1 MSVKIEDLKRSID
14 LVELFGS
21 YGIEVKK
28 RGAQHECRC
37 PFHAGDDTPSLK
49 ITPEKGLWNCFGCDA
64 GGSAVDL
71 VMKMDGL
78 DVAEARKKLLRRVP
92 HIAPLSKLEAV
103 KKEDAARQRGDGAP
117 KACPKGEEHRA
128 PSGRGDEQMPL
139 APAPSLLTAIFE
151 HTHKTLTKPGCEG
164 LAYLKTRGLDDAET
178 IRTFKLGYIDGS
190 LRDLLPQN
198 AEAIESLK
206 SIGFLNDKGN
216 PSFYGCVVVPV
227 WKEDGTLGECFAR
240 GVSDTRKLYLKG
252 AHGGVFNGKALKVY
266 DSVIVCEAVFD
277 ALALYSV
284 GIQNV
289 IATYGTNGWTEDHDA
304 LLSAGK
310 ARRLVFAFDGDKA
323 GAEGTARIVERLRD
337 NEALSF
343 SRLKIPS
350 LDGVKDINELL
361 LHLYAEGLGEGE
373 VRLTF
378 ESLIQSAPR
387 IGKPTTEKKTEL
399 ALIEQT
405 ESDLRFTNCQ
415 LSYRLRG
422 LFENG
427 ETSLRL
433 VVTAGTAD
441 RSHTDRFD
449 LYSAKSRSG
458 FAFHASQKLELP
470 QPKIEEDLSKLI
482 PKLETLL
489 SETRGAPEAK
499 DEIPPMSAEEEK
511 KALSFLTAPNLLGRI
526 AADLA
531 AIGYVGETVNKQLA
545 YLIGT
550 SRRLAKPLSGIVRSE
565 SGAGKSFLMECVAEL
580 TPPEEVR
587 FFSRLTSQSLYYM
600 GRDALKHKLLIVDER
615 DGSAESEYPIRTLQS
630 RRKLTLA
637 VPMKNI
643 KTGNMETA
651 EITILGP
658 IAYMESTTSTQ
669 VNPENENRSFEL
681 YLDESPQQTRRI
693 FEAQKKAHRLSAEE
707 RAVKRKKVIERH
719 HHAQRLLEP
728 VTVRIPFAHL
738 LDFPVNW
745 TRGRRDIDRLLSLV
759 EAVAFL
765 HQKQRPRKG
774 NAVEATPEDYA
785 AAYELAKSCLE
796 HAWAELP
803 RSASQ
808 LLSAI
813 RKWAEKEAKKLGVK
827 AAELSFRRRDV
838 RRFTGLPDHIV
849 KRGMRSLEDLEYVSV
864 RRSRQGGSFRYQLAG
879 QPPAVDLLDGLT
891 TPEQLAEKWN
901 TQNPKSQH

>member
-21 YGIEVKK
+21 YGIEVKQ

-37 PFHAGDDTPSLK
+37 PFHDGDDTPSLK
-49 ITPEKGLWNCFGCDA
+49 ITPDKGLWNCFGCDA

-71 VMKMDGL
+71 VMRMDGL

-92 HIAPLSKLEAV
+92 HIAPLSTMAV
-103 KKEDAARQRGDGAP
+103 KSKKEDARAAP
-117 KACPKGEEHRA
+117 
-128 PSGRGDEQMPL
+128 D
-139 APAPSLLTAIFE
+139 PSLLTAIFD
-151 HTHKTLTKPGCEG
+151 HAHKTLTKPGCEG
-164 LAYLKTRGLDDAET
+164 LAYLKTRGLDDAAT
-178 IRTFKLGYIDGS
+178 IRTFKLGFIDGS

-198 AEAIESLK
+198 PEAIESLK
-206 SIGFLNDKGN
+206 SIGFLNEKGN

-227 WKEDGTLGECFAR
+227 WREDGSLGECFAR
-240 GVSDTRKLYLKG
+240 GVSDPRKLYLKG

-310 ARRLVFAFDGDKA
+310 ARRLVFAFDNDKA
-323 GAEGTARIVERLRD
+323 GAEGVKRIVERLKEND
-337 NEALSF
+337 ALSF
-343 SRLKIPS
+343 SRLKLPQ

-361 LHLYAEGLGEGE
+361 LHLYAEGLGREE
-373 VRLTF
+373 ARLTF
-378 ESLIQSAPR
+378 ESLLQSAPR
-387 IGKPTTEKKTEL
+387 IGKPTTAKKTEL

-422 LFENG
+422 LFENS

-458 FAFHASQKLELP
+458 FAFHAAQKLELP

-489 SETRGAPEAK
+489 AETRGAPEKK
-499 DEIPPMSAEEEK
+499 DEAPPMSAEEERQ
-511 KALSFLTAPNLLGRI
+511 ALSFLTAPNLLSRI
-526 AADLA
+526 AADMA
-531 AIGYVGETVNKQLA
+531 TIGYVGEVVNKQLA

-637 VPMKNI
+637 VPMKNP

-681 YLDESPQQTRRI
+681 YLDESPKQTRRI
-693 FEAQKKAHRLSAEE
+693 FEAQKKAHLLSAEE
-707 RAVKRKKVIERH
+707 RAVKREKIIGRH

-765 HQKQRPRKG
+765 HQKQRKEVAPG
-774 NAVEATPEDYA
+774 VIEATPEDYA
-785 AAYELAKSCLE
+785 TAFDLAKTCLE

-803 RSASQ
+803 RSAGQ
-808 LLSAI
+808 LLEAI
-813 RKWAEKEAKKLGVK
+813 RKWATKEARKLGVQPS
-827 AAELSFRRRDV
+827 ELSFKRRDV
-838 RRFTGLPDHIV
+838 RQFTGLPDHIV

-901 TQNPKSQH
+901 TRTAETS

>member
-14 LVELFGS
+14 LVELFGG

-37 PFHAGDDTPSLK
+37 PFHEGDETPSLK
-49 ITPEKGLWNCFGCDA
+49 ITPEKGLWNCFGCEA

-71 VMKMDGL
+71 VMRMENV
-78 DVAEARKKLLRRVP
+78 DVAGARKKLLRRVP
-92 HIAPLSKLEAV
+92 HIAPLSAMAV
-103 KKEDAARQRGDGAP
+103 KSKEDEQPERAAPDP
-117 KACPKGEEHRA
+117 V
-128 PSGRGDEQMPL
+128 
-139 APAPSLLTAIFE
+139 LLKAIFD
-151 HTHKTLTKPGCEG
+151 HAHKTLLKPGCEG
-164 LAYLKTRGLDDAET
+164 FAYLKKRGLDDAET
-178 IRTFKLGYIDGS
+178 IRTFKPGFIDGS

-198 AEAIESLK
+198 REAVAALQ

-216 PSFYGCVVVPV
+216 PSFYGCVIVPV
-227 WKEDGTLGECFAR
+227 WREDGTPGECFAR
-240 GVSDTRKLYLKG
+240 GVGDARKLYLKG

-284 GIQNV
+284 GIRNV
-289 IATYGTNGWTEDHDA
+289 TATYGTNGWTQDHDA
-304 LLSAGK
+304 LLGAGK
-310 ARRLVFAFDGDKA
+310 TRELVFAFDNDKA
-323 GAEGTARIVERLRD
+323 GAEGVKRIVERLKQRHED
-337 NEALSF
+337 LSF
-343 SRLKIPS
+343 GRLKLPQ
-350 LDGVKDINELL
+350 LDGVKDLNELL
-361 LHLYAEGLGEGE
+361 LHLYGEGLGKDE

-387 IGKPTTEKKTEL
+387 IGKPTTPRKSEP
-399 ALIEQT
+399 ALIERT

-415 LSYRLRG
+415 LGYRLRG
-422 LFENG
+422 LFENS

-433 VVTAGTAD
+433 VVTVEGAD

-458 FAFHASQKLELP
+458 FAFHAARKLDLP

-482 PKLETLL
+482 PKLETILA
-489 SETRGAPEAK
+489 ETRGAPEKK

-511 KALSFLTAPNLLGRI
+511 QALSFLTAPGLLGRI
-526 AADLA
+526 AADMTA
-531 AIGYVGETVNKQLA
+531 VGYVGETVNKQLA
-545 YLIGT
+545 YLIGA

-587 FFSRLTSQSLYYM
+587 FFSRLTPQSLYYM

-637 VPMKNI
+637 VPMKNP
-643 KTGNMETA
+643 KTGNIETA
-651 EITILGP
+651 EVEILGP
-658 IAYMESTTSTQ
+658 IAYMESTTSTA

-681 YLDESPQQTRRI
+681 YLDESPEQTRRI
-693 FEAQKKAHRLSAEE
+693 FEARKKAHLLGAEE
-707 RAVKRKKVIERH
+707 RAVKRKRIVERH
-719 HHAQRLLEP
+719 HRAQRLLEP
-728 VTVRIPFAHL
+728 VAVRVPFARL

-765 HQKQRPRKG
+765 HQKQRKRDG
-774 NAVEATPEDYA
+774 DAIEATPDDYA
-785 AAYELAKSCLE
+785 AAYGLARSCLE

-803 RSASQ
+803 RSAGQ
-808 LLSAI
+808 LLEAI

-827 AAELSFRRRDV
+827 PAELSFRRRDV

-901 TQNPKSQH
+901 TQTAKTS

>member
-21 YGIEVKK
+21 YGIEVK
-28 RGAQHECRC
+28 RNGAQHECCC
-37 PFHAGDDTPSLK
+37 PFHEGDDTPSLK
-49 ITPEKGLWNCFGCDA
+49 ITPDKGLWNCFGCEA

-92 HIAPLSKLEAV
+92 HIAPLSTMEAV
-103 KKEDAARQRGDGAP
+103 KSKED
-117 KACPKGEEHRA
+117 EEKNQA
-128 PSGRGDEQMPL
+128 SPD
-139 APAPSLLTAIFE
+139 PSLLTAIFE
-151 HTHKTLTKPGCEG
+151 HAHKTLTKPGCEG
-164 LAYLKTRGLDDAET
+164 LGYLKTRGLDDAET
-178 IRTFKLGYIDGS
+178 IRAFGLGYIDGS

-198 AEAIESLK
+198 PEAIDSLK

-216 PSFYGCVVVPV
+216 PSFYGCVVAPV
-227 WKEDGTLGECFAR
+227 WREDGSLGECFAR
-240 GVSDTRKLYLKG
+240 GVSDPRKLYLKG
-252 AHGGVFNGKALKVY
+252 QHGGVFNGKALKVY

-284 GIQNV
+284 GIKNV
-289 IATYGTNGWTEDHDA
+289 IATYGTNGWTGDHDA

-323 GAEGTARIVERLRD
+323 GAEGVARLVEQLKEKHED
-337 NEALSF
+337 LSF

-361 LHLYAEGLGEGE
+361 LHLYAEGLGKEE

-387 IGKPTTEKKTEL
+387 IGKTTTTKKTEL

-433 VVTAGTAD
+433 VVTAGTTD

-458 FAFHASQKLELP
+458 FAFHAAQKLELP

-489 SETRGAPEAK
+489 QETRGAPEKK
-499 DEIPPMSAEEEK
+499 DEVPPMSAEEEK

-526 AADLA
+526 AADLG
-531 AIGYVGETVNKQLA
+531 AIGYVGEQTNKQLA

-637 VPMKNI
+637 VPMKNM

-651 EITILGP
+651 EVTILGP
-658 IAYMESTTSTQ
+658 IAYMESTTSTE

-681 YLDESPQQTRRI
+681 YLDESPKQTRRI
-693 FEAQKKAHRLSAEE
+693 FEAQKKAHLLSAEE
-707 RAVKRKKVIERH
+707 RAVKREKIVERH

-759 EAVAFL
+759 EAIAFL
-765 HQKQRPRKG
+765 HQKQRKRVG
-774 NAVEATPEDYA
+774 GAVEATPEDYA
-785 AAYELAKSCLE
+785 AAFDLAKSCLE

-808 LLSAI
+808 LLAAI
-813 RKWAEKEAKKLGVK
+813 RKWATKEAKKLGVQPS
-827 AAELSFRRRDV
+827 ELSFRRRDV
-838 RRFTGLPDHIV
+838 RQFTGLPDHIV

-864 RRSRQGGSFRYQLAG
+864 RRARNGGSFKYQLAG
-879 QPPAVDLLDGLT
+879 QPPAVDLLNGLT
-891 TPEQLAEKWN
+891 TPEQLKEKYAQTSSKTEAEG
-901 TQNPKSQH
+901 

>member
-1 MSVKIEDLKRSID
+1 MSVKIEDLKRLID

-21 YGIEVKK
+21 YGIEVKQ
-28 RGAQHECRC
+28 RGAQHECCC
-37 PFHAGDDTPSLK
+37 PFHEGDDTPSLK
-49 ITPEKGLWNCFGCDA
+49 ITPEKGLWNCFGCEA

-71 VMKMDGL
+71 VMKLDGV
-78 DVAEARKKLLRRVP
+78 DVAEARKILLKRIP
-92 HIAPLSKLEAV
+92 HIAPLSTMKAV
-103 KKEDAARQRGDGAP
+103 KSKDEDQAAPD
-117 KACPKGEEHRA
+117 
-128 PSGRGDEQMPL
+128 
-139 APAPSLLTAIFE
+139 PSLLTAIFD
-151 HTHKTLTKPGCEG
+151 HAHKTLTKPGNDG
-164 LAYLKTRGLDDAET
+164 LKYLRTRGLDDAET
-178 IRTFKLGYIDGS
+178 IRTFKLGFIDGS

-198 AEAIESLK
+198 AEATAALK

-227 WKEDGTLGECFAR
+227 WREDGSLGECFAR
-240 GVSDTRKLYLKG
+240 GVSDPRKLYLKG
-252 AHGGVFNGKALKVY
+252 QHGGVFNGKALKVY
-266 DSVIVCEAVFD
+266 DSVIVCEAIFD

-284 GIQNV
+284 GIKNV
-289 IATYGTNGWTEDHDA
+289 IATYGTNGWTDEHDA

-310 ARRLVFAFDGDKA
+310 ARRLVFAFDNDKA
-323 GAEGTARIVERLRD
+323 GAEGVSRLVKQLKEK
-337 NEALSF
+337 NASLSF
-343 SRLKIPS
+343 SRLKLPQ
-350 LDGVKDINELL
+350 LDGVKDLNELL
-361 LHLYAEGLGEGE
+361 LHLYAEGLGQDE

-378 ESLIQSAPR
+378 ESLLQSAPR
-387 IGKPTTEKKTEL
+387 IGKPTTAKKSDL

-422 LFENG
+422 LFENS
-427 ETSLRL
+427 ETSLKL
-433 VVTAGTAD
+433 VVTAETGEH
-441 RSHTDRFD
+441 SHTDRFD

-458 FAFHASQKLELP
+458 FAFHAAQRLDLP
-470 QPKIEEDLSKLI
+470 QPKLEEDLSKLI

-489 SETRGAPEAK
+489 QETRSAPEKK
-499 DEIPPMSAEEEK
+499 DEVPPMNADEEK
-511 KALSFLTAPNLLGRI
+511 KALSFLTAPNLLSRI
-526 AADLA
+526 AADMA
-531 AIGYVGETVNKQLA
+531 AIGYVGEQTNKQLA

-550 SRRLAKPLSGIVRSE
+550 SRRLTKPLSGIVRSE

-600 GRDALKHKLLIVDER
+600 GREALQHKLLIVDER

-637 VPMKNI
+637 VPMKNA
-643 KTGNMETA
+643 KTGNIETA
-651 EITILGP
+651 EVTILGP
-658 IAYMESTTSTQ
+658 IAYMESTTSTE

-681 YLDESPQQTRRI
+681 YLDESPKQTRRI
-693 FEAQKKAHRLSAEE
+693 FEAQKKAHLLSAEE
-707 RAVKRKKVIERH
+707 RAVKRERIVQRH

-759 EAVAFL
+759 EAVTFL
-765 HQKQRPRKG
+765 HQKQRRRDG

-785 AAYELAKSCLE
+785 AAFDLAKSCLE

-808 LLSAI
+808 LLAAI
-813 RKWAEKEAKKLGVK
+813 RKWATKEAKKLGVQSS
-827 AAELSFRRRDV
+827 ELSFRRRDV
-838 RRFTGLPDHIV
+838 RQITGLPDHIV
-849 KRGMRSLEDLEYVSV
+849 KRGMRSLEDLEYVTV

-901 TQNPKSQH
+901 TQTVKSS

>member
-1 MSVKIEDLKRSID
+1 MREICKS
-14 LVELFGS
+14 GS
-21 YGIEVKK
+21 EGGV
-28 RGAQHECRC
+28 GFNP
-37 PFHAGDDTPSLK
+37 PFL
-49 ITPEKGLWNCFGCDA
+49 
-64 GGSAVDL
+64 
-71 VMKMDGL
+71 
-78 DVAEARKKLLRRVP
+78 
-92 HIAPLSKLEAV
+92 PLSPLSTMKAV
-103 KKEDAARQRGDGAP
+103 KKEDEAERAAPD
-117 KACPKGEEHRA
+117 
-128 PSGRGDEQMPL
+128 
-139 APAPSLLTAIFE
+139 PSLLTAIFD
-151 HTHKTLTKPGCEG
+151 HAHKTLTKPGCEG

-178 IRTFKLGYIDGS
+178 IRTFGVGFIDGS

-198 AEAIESLK
+198 PQAVESLK
-206 SIGFLNDKGN
+206 QIGFLNDKGN

-227 WKEDGTLGECFAR
+227 WKEDGELGECFAR
-240 GVSDTRKLYLKG
+240 GVSDARKLYLKG
-252 AHGGVFNGKALKVY
+252 QHGGVFNGKALKVY
-266 DSVIVCEAVFD
+266 DSVIVCEAIFD

-284 GIQNV
+284 GIKNV

-310 ARRLVFAFDGDKA
+310 ARYLVFAFDGDKA
-323 GAEGTARIVERLRD
+323 GAEGTARIVERLKEQHD
-337 NEALSF
+337 DLSF
-343 SRLKIPS
+343 SRLKIPA
-350 LDGVKDINELL
+350 LDGVKDLNELL
-361 LHLYAEGLGEGE
+361 LHLYAEGLGREE

-387 IGKPTTEKKTEL
+387 IGKTTTPKKSEL

-422 LFENG
+422 LFENS
-427 ETSLRL
+427 ETSLKL

-458 FAFHASQKLELP
+458 FAFHAAQRLDLP
-470 QPKIEEDLSKLI
+470 QAKIEEDLSKLI

-489 SETRGAPEAK
+489 QETRGAPEKK
-499 DEIPPMSAEEEK
+499 DEVPPMSAEEEK

>member
-1 MSVKIEDLKRSID
+1 MTVRIEDLKRSID

-21 YGIEVKK
+21 YGIDVKQ
-28 RGAQHECRC
+28 RGAQHECCC
-37 PFHAGDDTPSLK
+37 PFHEGDATPSLK
-49 ITPEKGLWNCFGCDA
+49 ITPDKGLWNCFGCDA

-71 VMKMDGL
+71 VMKMDKV
-78 DVAEARKKLLRRVP
+78 DVAEARKILLKRIP

-103 KKEDAARQRGDGAP
+103 KKEEERAAPD
-117 KACPKGEEHRA
+117 
-128 PSGRGDEQMPL
+128 S
-139 APAPSLLTAIFE
+139 SLLTAIFD
-151 HTHKTLTKPGCEG
+151 HAHKTLTKPGNDG
-164 LAYLKTRGLDDAET
+164 LKYLSTRGLDDAET
-178 IRTFKLGYIDGS
+178 IRTFKLGFIDGS
-190 LRDLLPQN
+190 LRDLLPPLRNATQGAAQN
-198 AEAIESLK
+198 PEAVAALQ

-216 PSFYGCVVVPV
+216 PSFYGCVVAPV
-227 WKEDGTLGECFAR
+227 WREDGSLGECFAR
-240 GVSDTRKLYLKG
+240 GVSDPRKLYLKG
-252 AHGGVFNGKALKVY
+252 QHGGVFNGKALKVY
-266 DSVIVCEAVFD
+266 DSVIACEAIFD

-284 GIQNV
+284 GIKNV
-289 IATYGTNGWTEDHDA
+289 IATYGTNGWTDDHDA

-310 ARRLVFAFDGDKA
+310 TRRLVFAFDNDKA
-323 GAEGTARIVERLRD
+323 GADGTKRIVERLKEQRD
-337 NEALSF
+337 DLTFN
-343 SRLKIPS
+343 RLKLPQ
-350 LDGVKDINELL
+350 LDGVKDLNELL
-361 LHLYAEGLGEGE
+361 LHLYAEGLGQDE

-378 ESLIQSAPR
+378 EGLIQSAPR
-387 IGKPTTEKKTEL
+387 IGKSTTAKNAEL

-405 ESDLRFTNCQ
+405 ETDLRFTNCQ

-422 LFENG
+422 LFENS
-427 ETSLRL
+427 ETSLKL
-433 VVTAGTAD
+433 VVTAEDAEH
-441 RSHTDRFD
+441 SHTDRFD

-458 FAFHASQKLELP
+458 FAFHAAQRLDLP

-489 SETRGAPEAK
+489 QETRSAPEAK
-499 DEIPPMSAEEEK
+499 DEVPPMSAEEEK
-511 KALSFLTAPNLLGRI
+511 KALSFLTAPNLLKRI
-526 AADLA
+526 ATDLG
-531 AIGYVGETVNKQLA
+531 AIGYVGEQTNKQLA

-550 SRRLAKPLSGIVRSE
+550 SRRLTKPLSGIVRSE

-600 GRDALKHKLLIVDER
+600 GREALQHKLLIVDER

-637 VPMKNI
+637 VPMKNA
-643 KTGNMETA
+643 KTGNIETA
-651 EITILGP
+651 EVEILGP
-658 IAYMESTTSTQ
+658 IAYMESTTSTE

-681 YLDESPQQTRRI
+681 YLDESPKQTRRI
-693 FEAQKKAHRLSAEE
+693 FEAQKKAHLLSAEE
-707 RAVKRKKVIERH
+707 RAVKRERIVQRH

-738 LDFPVNW
+738 LDFPVSW

-759 EAVAFL
+759 EAITFL
-765 HQKQRPRKG
+765 HQKQRPRVG

-785 AAYELAKSCLE
+785 AAFDLAKSCLE

-808 LLSAI
+808 LLAAI
-813 RKWAEKEAKKLGVK
+813 RKWAVKEAKKLGVQSS
-827 AAELSFRRRDV
+827 ELSFRRRDV
-838 RRFTGLPDHIV
+838 RQVTGLPDHIV

-879 QPPAVDLLDGLT
+879 KPPAVDLLNGLT

-901 TQNPKSQH
+901 TQTLKSS

>member
-1 MSVKIEDLKRSID
+1 MSVKIEDLKRSIN

-28 RGAQHECRC
+28 KGAQHECRC
-37 PFHAGDDTPSLK
+37 PFHDGDDTPSLK
-49 ITPEKGLWNCFGCDA
+49 ITPDKGLWNCFGCDA

-71 VMKMDGL
+71 VMKMDKV
-78 DVAEARKKLLRRVP
+78 DVAEARKILLRRVP
-92 HIAPLSKLEAV
+92 HIAPLSTMEAV
-103 KKEDAARQRGDGAP
+103 KSEKKEERAAPD
-117 KACPKGEEHRA
+117 
-128 PSGRGDEQMPL
+128 S
-139 APAPSLLTAIFE
+139 SLLTAIFD
-151 HTHKTLTKPGCEG
+151 HAHKTLTKPGNDG
-164 LAYLKTRGLDDAET
+164 LKYLKTRGLDDAET
-178 IRTFKLGYIDGS
+178 IRTFKLGFIDGS

-198 AEAIESLK
+198 REAVAALQ

-216 PSFYGCVVVPV
+216 PSFYGCVVAPV
-227 WKEDGTLGECFAR
+227 WREDGSLGECFAR
-240 GVSDTRKLYLKG
+240 GISDPRKLYLKG
-252 AHGGVFNGKALKVY
+252 THGGVFNGKALKVY

-277 ALALYSV
+277 ALALYST
-284 GIQNV
+284 GIRNV

-310 ARRLVFAFDGDKA
+310 ARQLVFAFDGDKA
-323 GAEGTARIVERLRD
+323 GAEGEKRIVDRLKGK
-337 NEALSF
+337 EGLSF

-361 LHLYAEGLGEGE
+361 LHLYAEGLGKDE

-378 ESLIQSAPR
+378 ESLIASAPR
-387 IGKPTTEKKTEL
+387 IGKPNTHKESGL
-399 ALIEQT
+399 VLMEQT
-405 ESDLRFTNCQ
+405 ESDLHFTNCQ

-422 LFENG
+422 LFENS
-427 ETSLRL
+427 ETSLKL
-433 VVTAGTAD
+433 VVTAETAD
-441 RSHTDRFD
+441 HSHTDRFD

-458 FAFHASQKLELP
+458 FAFHAAQRLDLP
-470 QPKIEEDLSKLI
+470 QPKLEDDLSKLI

-489 SETRGAPEAK
+489 QETRSAPEKA

-526 AADLA
+526 ATDLGN
-531 AIGYVGETVNKQLA
+531 IGYVGEQTNKQLA

-550 SRRLAKPLSGIVRSE
+550 SRRLTKPLSGIVRSE

-600 GRDALKHKLLIVDER
+600 GREALQHKLLIVDER

-637 VPMKNI
+637 VPMKNA
-643 KTGNMETA
+643 KTGNIETA
-651 EITILGP
+651 EVTILGP
-658 IAYMESTTSTQ
+658 IAYMESTTSTE
-669 VNPENENRSFEL
+669 VNPENENRSFEI
-681 YLDESPQQTRRI
+681 YLDESPKQTRRI
-693 FEAQKKAHRLSAEE
+693 FEAQKKAHLLSAEE
-707 RAVKRKKVIERH
+707 RAVKRQRIVERH

-759 EAVAFL
+759 EAITFL
-765 HQKQRPRKG
+765 HQKQRERVG
-774 NAVEATPEDYA
+774 NAIEATPEDYA
-785 AAYELAKSCLE
+785 AAFDLAKSCLE

-808 LLSAI
+808 LLAAI
-813 RKWAEKEAKKLGVK
+813 RKWAVKEAKKLGVQSS
-827 AAELSFRRRDV
+827 ELSFRRREV
-838 RRFTGLPDHIV
+838 RQITGLPDHIV

-864 RRSRQGGSFRYQLAG
+864 RRARNGGSFKYQLAG
-879 QPPAVDLLDGLT
+879 QPPAVNLLDGLT
-891 TPEQLAEKWN
+891 TPEQLKEKYAQMN
-901 TQNPKSQH
+901 TGTEANS